1 MVARQVRRSVVMSN
15 LRVGLLPM
23 DSDRTPLG
31 KWKNVLHGG
40 ARAAPLRQ
48 SVEQPWSWRQ
58 KRPKCGWW
66 ALATIHLENQIAV
79 QGLVSTVRTR
89 KDAGMGGQ
97 GFRPPLEASKDS
109 APSALSIRALP
120 FFVRDQPAPPRGP
133 GATSAKP
140 SATKLDAILL
150 TSSPVR
156 PFFRSC
162 AGNCSPI

>member
-1 MVARQVRRSVVMSN
+1 M
-15 LRVGLLPM
+15 
-23 DSDRTPLG
+23 
-31 KWKNVLHGG
+31 
-40 ARAAPLRQ
+40 
-48 SVEQPWSWRQ
+48 
-58 KRPKCGWW
+58 
-66 ALATIHLENQIAV
+66 
-79 QGLVSTVRTR
+79 RTR

-120 FFVRDQPAPPRGP
+120 FLVRDEPAPPRGP

-156 PFFRSC
+156 RNYPGGWAARLARGGAFGTCPALARH
-162 AGNCSPI
+162 A